1 MANDEFPFP
10 FPYIVPVDP
19 NLGRRVD
26 AYFILR
32 VLLGRG
38 GMGSAY
44 LAENEALAHIK
55 CVVKLVHA
63 EIARSPMALS
73 RYKTEA
79 EALSLLTNHDNI
91 VKLHGIGVLEDGQL
105 FLRFEYVDGTT
116 LARYLTDHGGRLS
129 LRKAAYFIFQMCA
142 ALQYAHDRGVIHR
155 DLKPDNVMIENPAG
169 GHLKERIK
177 ILDFGI
183 AKVLNSLVDATAS
196 GMMMGTATFC
206 APEQMA
212 NAAGATGA
220 ADVFSLAQILYF
232 MLTGTLPWGIPDS
245 DVVIYHKQ
253 RTEPPACPPEDLVPP
268 EVTKVIHRALSLVP
282 EDRPT
287 MHEFAIELACAF
299 EGGTEILE
307 KVVPDWVSSSPHD
320 AQTLP
325 HPVTAT
331 APASAPIGRGGGL
344 PPLNVVTLSKPT
356 PGVTASVRP
365 RALATPAVP
374 GAVAALRSQVAPS
387 APATPHVPP
396 PSVPMTGAGAPHG
409 RRSPPPVMAGLPTG
423 LISQRYAAVQEPPV
437 AVQAPQVVVA
447 SEIELAMGTPG
458 PAPYAHAGLPAVVVS
473 NTQLSGLTS
482 QPGAPVTRPPHHLES
497 PPFVVLPGAS
507 QPRSRRKLMAL
518 GAAVCALAAAVV
530 VVIMGRGSQPEPRPD
545 AAIAAM
551 PPVHVATPLVQ
562 PQIIAAAS
570 PDASVDVATPNAAP
584 APPRGSPPLAAHPA
598 PASDT
603 AALVDAGV
611 LTPATPEPVSPK
623 TPEPAA
629 TKPQARGRLTV
640 HVDPFADVW
649 IDGRFTSTTPI
660 DNLALPVGKH
670 RVRLVN
676 EAGARDET
684 IVVTI
689 DVAQTLLVEKS
700 W

>member
-1 MANDEFPFP
+1 MADDEFPFP
-10 FPYIVPVDP
+10 FPYVVPVDP

-325 HPVTAT
+325 HPVAAA

-356 PGVTASVRP
+356 PGVTASARP
-365 RALATPAVP
+365 RAFATPAVP
-374 GAVAALRSQVAPS
+374 GAVAASSSPQEARS
-387 APATPHVPP
+387 APATPQVPP
-396 PSVPMTGAGAPHG
+396 PSVPMAGAGAPHG
-409 RRSPPPVMAGLPTG
+409 RRLPTPVIAGLPTG
-423 LISQRYAAVQEPPV
+423 LISQRYAVQEPPV

-447 SEIELAMGTPG
+447 SEIDLAMGTPG

-482 QPGAPVTRPPHHLES
+482 QASGSVTQPPRHLES
-497 PPFVVLPGAS
+497 APFVVLPGVS
-507 QPRSRRKLMAL
+507 QTARRRKLVAL

-530 VVIMGRGSQPEPRPD
+530 VAIMGRGSRPEPRPD
-545 AAIAAM
+545 AAIAA
-551 PPVHVATPLVQ
+551 
-562 PQIIAAAS
+562 
-570 PDASVDVATPNAAP
+570 
-584 APPRGSPPLAAHPA
+584 APPRGSPPLAARPA

-603 AALVDAGV
+603 AAIVDAGV
-611 LTPATPEPVSPK
+611 PIPAKPEPVSSK

-629 TKPQARGRLTV
+629 IKPQARGRLTV

-649 IDGRFTSTTPI
+649 IDGRFASTTPL